1 MKPIFKNT
9 VLLLFAV
16 AVLASSTGV
25 TLFKMVCG
33 SSGKEV
39 VSLNQIKNCCS
50 EEEKECNSFEKKC
63 CDFSAQTFKVSLL
76 HKSEYQAICFE
87 LAPLPIRITVP
98 TVVSLKVVKPS
109 IFSAKSPPKTGRQ
122 ILCFNSTYSI

>member
-1 MKPIFKNT
+1 MKVILKSS
-9 VLLLFAV
+9 LLLFVAL
-16 AVLASSTGV
+16 AVLASSNGI

-50 EEEKECNSFEKKC
+50 EEKNDGNSFEKKC

-76 HKSEYQAICFE
+76 QKTESKTIGFE
-87 LAPLPIRITVP
+87 LAPSPIPFAAPAYI
-98 TVVSLKVVKPS
+98 SLILGEPKFYS
-109 IFSAKSPPKTGRQ
+109 DIAPPKTGRQ
-122 ILCFNSTYSI
+122 IRCFNSTYII